1 MASKAQTIISALK
14 KALEANYP
22 STVHPPEVVQA
33 VLFWPDEKALDP
45 TLETLYLL
53 RPGQQRGGP
62 GPTGCEVTEDLEV
75 FILAAHRY
83 TSPTDDPFKEDPP
96 RWQVSA
102 DLVADVAEKLRK
114 DEKLQLLT
122 GEQQAITVFVGPAGG
137 QTTADHE
144 RYLPRWVVPEL
155 RTTVRY
161 RYSKDAR

>member
-1 MASKAQTIISALK
+1 MIAALK
-14 KALEANYP
+14 KALETNYA
-22 STVHPPEVVQA
+22 STVYPPNIVQA

-45 TLETLYLL
+45 TLDTIYLL
-53 RPGQQRGGP
+53 RPGQVRGGP

-75 FILAAHRY
+75 FMLPARRY

-96 RWQVSA
+96 RWQISA
-102 DLVADVAEKLRK
+102 DLVADVAEKLRR
-114 DEKLQLLT
+114 DEKLMLLN

-137 QTTADHE
+137 QLTADHE

-155 RTTVRY
+155 RAVVRY